1 MNDPKGETTTLEG
14 QGDGLAE
21 RIEAL
26 VARAGRAELA
36 ALEELAE
43 ADRSFGERTVRR
55 GSGG

>member
-1 MNDPKGETTTLEG
+1 MNDRKTDTPPPEGPGE
-14 QGDGLAE
+14 GLAE

-26 VARAGRAELA
+26 VAGAGRAELA
-36 ALEELAE
+36 ALEGLAE

>member
-1 MNDPKGETTTLEG
+1 MNDRKGDTTTPEG
-14 QGDGLAE
+14 HGDGLAE
-21 RIEAL
+21 RLEAL

>member
-1 MNDPKGETTTLEG
+1 MNDRKSDTTTPEG
-14 QGDGLAE
+14 PGHGLAE

-26 VARAGRAELA
+26 VARAGRDELA

-43 ADRSFGERTVRR
+43 ADRSFGERTARR